1 MGAKTQGLA
10 DKSDRMPI
18 LKQNSADPSIAGIS
32 MYLERFGKVRE
43 GQYWSGHQRILY
55 STEGRLMMWSPN
67 KQRSL
72 LEKIGERAS
81 EDCEVPYEHV
91 VVARESKETT
101 ELLQILQGGQ
111 FWMDSIFVGSV
122 DTPWALTT

>member
-1 MGAKTQGLA
+1 MGARTQGLA

-43 GQYWSGHQRILY
+43 GQYWRRHQRILY

-72 LEKIGERAS
+72 LEKISERPSNDS
-81 EDCEVPYEHV
+81 E
-91 VVARESKETT
+91 VANK
-101 ELLQILQGGQ
+101 LPIIAG
-111 FWMDSIFVGSV
+111 
-122 DTPWALTT
+122 